1 MQFASIIASRPSSS
15 PTASARSRVPR
26 RNRLLS
32 GHMESASLQHLL
44 PSSTHSRRTCS
55 TFFSGAAAGA
65 TGAGGADV
73 AQPPWVLRC
82 ATGGAPQPVLGGGAP
97 QPPVLGGGAPQPP
110 VASSGRERGGSRSRL
125 LDRERDRRRLRD
137 LSSRELPPYAEAL
150 RSMSSLD
157 VSHASHALR
166 QLSHGCVGAAQRS
179 QMNPNQRLRLSLHA
193 VKVQSGEHSQLAAVR
208 HTRITGSFAST
219 AKGEDKLAR
228 TRVAFII
235 RRSVTLPA
243 RLRSLLHAFLL
254 QASKHKP

>member
-44 PSSTHSRRTCS
+44 PSSTHARRTCS

-73 AQPPWVLRC
+73 AQPPWVLPC
-82 ATGGAPQPVLGGGAP
+82 ATGGAPQPVFACCGGP

-110 VASSGRERGGSRSRL
+110 VASSGLERGGARSRL
-125 LDRERDRRRLRD
+125 LDRERSRRRRERGRERERERRRLRD

-150 RSMSSLD
+150 RSMSSLV
-157 VSHASHALR
+157 VSHASHTLR
-166 QLSHGCVGAAQRS
+166 QLSRGMRFAAQRFT
-179 QMNPNQRLRLSLHA
+179 NAPN
-193 VKVQSGEHSQLAAVR
+193 
-208 HTRITGSFAST
+208 
-219 AKGEDKLAR
+219 
-228 TRVAFII
+228 
-235 RRSVTLPA
+235 
-243 RLRSLLHAFLL
+243 
-254 QASKHKP
+254 

>member
-1 MQFASIIASRPSSS
+1 MQSASIIASRPSSS

-32 GHMESASLQHLL
+32 GHMESASLQHFL

-73 AQPPWVLRC
+73 AQPPWVLPC

-110 VASSGRERGGSRSRL
+110 EASSGRERGGARSRL
-125 LDRERDRRRLRD
+125 LDRERSRRRRERGRERERERRRSRRV
-137 LSSRELPPYAEAL
+137 SSRELYAL

-157 VSHASHALR
+157 VSHAFSHSSAVVARYALR
-166 QLSHGCVGAAQRS
+166 CAA
-179 QMNPNQRLRLSLHA
+179 
-193 VKVQSGEHSQLAAVR
+193 
-208 HTRITGSFAST
+208 ITNASN
-219 AKGEDKLAR
+219 
-228 TRVAFII
+228 
-235 RRSVTLPA
+235 
-243 RLRSLLHAFLL
+243 
-254 QASKHKP
+254 

>member
-32 GHMESASLQHLL
+32 GHMESASLQHFL
-44 PSSTHSRRTCS
+44 PSSTHARRTCS
-55 TFFSGAAAGA
+55 TFFSGAAGRAT
-65 TGAGGADV
+65 TGASGADV
-73 AQPPWVLRC
+73 AQPPWVLPC

-125 LDRERDRRRLRD
+125 LDRERSRRRRERGRERERDRRRLRD

-179 QMNPNQRLRLSLHA
+179 QMNPNQRLSLSLHA
-193 VKVQSGEHSQLAAVR
+193 VKVRSGEHSQLAAVR
-208 HTRITGSFAST
+208 HTSITGSFAKTRGTNSR
-219 AKGEDKLAR
+219 AR
-228 TRVAFII
+228 A
-235 RRSVTLPA
+235 
-243 RLRSLLHAFLL
+243 
-254 QASKHKP
+254 